1 MSRPPNEPNED
12 TSVQIDIPPNEDS
25 SDTTSAQRS
34 QSLGD
39 RLPVTTLGFDVKTF
53 SKPKNDNDNDEMGE
67 GEGEGEMIR
76 KDHSVDIPDSE
87 LIRRRR
93 LLRFHSAP
101 VTTTL
106 GSLHERESD
115 EDDMED

>member
-1 MSRPPNEPNED
+1 MSRPPNESNEDASVPLDIPSNED
-12 TSVQIDIPPNEDS
+12 TS
-25 SDTTSAQRS
+25 DTASAQRS

-39 RLPVTTLGFDVKTF
+39 RLIESPVTTLGFDVKTF
-53 SKPKNDNDNDEMGE
+53 SKPNNDNDEMGE
-67 GEGEGEMIR
+67 EEMIK

-87 LIRRRR
+87 LIRQRR

-115 EDDMED
+115 EDDVED

>member
-1 MSRPPNEPNED
+1 MSRPPNESTEDASVPIDTPLNED
-12 TSVQIDIPPNEDS
+12 T
-25 SDTTSAQRS
+25 SDTTSAQHS

-39 RLPVTTLGFDVKTF
+39 RLIESPVTTLGFDVKTF
-53 SKPKNDNDNDEMGE
+53 SKPNNDDEMGE
-67 GEGEGEMIR
+67 EEMIR

-87 LIRRRR
+87 LIRQRR